1 MIYSAVKKTKDEQ
14 TRTAFRS
21 RSRLCF
27 YGAGLVF
34 AGTAP
39 KEPLPQVDKLS
50 PAAQL
55 KAEDQYNRRRINYS
69 RQNPNL

>member
-1 MIYSAVKKTKDEQ
+1 MPPWLHAK
-14 TRTAFRS
+14 RP
-21 RSRLCF
+21 
-27 YGAGLVF
+27 
-34 AGTAP
+34 AP

-69 RQNPNL
+69 RQNLNL